1 MAGNRDTPAMR
12 QYDAFK
18 QRHPDCV
25 LFFRMGDFY
34 EMFDQDAI
42 TVSRALGLT
51 LTERSP
57 GIKMAGVPYHS
68 VETYLRRMIAQG
80 FRVAVCDQV
89 QDPREAKG
97 IVERAV
103 TRVVTP
109 GTLVDDAMLDEA
121 ASNNLCALC
130 FLDSGDTPEG
140 RVGAAI
146 VELST
151 GAFSIFDCAAGA
163 LVDELARRGVSE
175 VLFAEPT
182 GRSEAPTTPPRVARV
197 LRALGVPG
205 APRPSW
211 HFRSAEALEAILQHY
226 QVASLAGFG
235 LAPDDPAIPAAGAVL
250 RYLRETQ
257 SIDDSHRPTSAD
269 FSSGASIALQTRP
282 RSLAHIEPP
291 RRDNPADYL
300 QIDAASL
307 RSLEIERTIRS
318 TAPTSA
324 GASGARSAL
333 DGSLLGVFAS
343 PGRSCRTSMGKRLLR
358 EWLCRP
364 LADRPSIEARH
375 ACVATLVETA
385 PMRDG
390 LSEALSG
397 VQDVSRIIARV
408 GLWRATPRD
417 LVALGRSLSRL
428 ESIAALLEGAPPFAP
443 HREALL
449 AVRDALSPLAADIER
464 QCVEHPPAHLREG
477 GLIRDGV
484 DPALD
489 ESRHLQRE
497 GGQWLAEYQKTLV
510 ERHDLPSLKVGYNK
524 VFGYYIELPDAQA
537 RRAPAEFT
545 RKQTLKNAERYITP
559 ELKNYEEKVLTAGER
574 AIARELEL
582 FSALCARA
590 AAQTQATS
598 RFAGAVAHLDAL
610 TCFAQI
616 ASHKRWVRPQISDA
630 PILDIRQGRHPVLD
644 ELLGADFVPND
655 VALGLDS
662 DDSRARLA
670 LITGPNMAGKST
682 FIRQVALLTILAQ
695 AGSFVPAESATI
707 GLTDR
712 VFTRIGADDAL
723 HAGQS
728 TFMVEM
734 VETASILH
742 HATDRSL
749 VILDEIGRG
758 TSTLDGLALAW
769 AIAERLSGAQGTV
782 VRRKPLPTPRTLFAT
797 HYHELT
803 ALADHAPERI
813 MNLQVAVREW
823 GDQIIF
829 LHRILPGRAS
839 RSYGIHVAKLAGLP
853 VDVIKRADILLESLS
868 VSHAAP
874 GALRPAPTP
883 TPPASQLSLFTE
895 YLEHPA
901 IVELKDMN
909 LESLTPLQAFDT
921 LRAIQQTLKTPNKA

>member
-1 MAGNRDTPAMR
+1 MSGNRDTPAMR

-18 QRHPDCV
+18 QRYPDCV

-34 EMFDQDAI
+34 EMFDQDAL

-68 VETYLRRMIAQG
+68 VETYLHRMIAQG

-109 GTLVDDAMLDEA
+109 GTLVDDAMLDDG
-121 ASNNLCALC
+121 ASNNLAAVC
-130 FLDSGDTPEG
+130 FLDAGDTPEG
-140 RVGAAI
+140 RVGGAV

-151 GAFSIFDCAAGA
+151 GAFSLFDCPAGA
-163 LVDELARRGVSE
+163 LVDELARRSVSE

-182 GRSEAPTTPPRVARV
+182 GREESPTTPPRVERV

-211 HFRSAEALEAILQHY
+211 HFRAAEALEAIYEHY
-226 QVASLAGFG
+226 EVATLAGFG
-235 LAPDDPAIPAAGAVL
+235 LTEHDPAIPAAGAVL

-257 SIDDSHRPTSAD
+257 SIDESHKPTSAG
-269 FSSGASIALQTRP
+269 FSSGASIALQLRP
-282 RSLAHIEPP
+282 RSLTHIAPP
-291 RRDNPADYL
+291 KRDNPSDYL

-307 RSLEIERTIRS
+307 RSLEIERTIRAA
-318 TAPTSA
+318 APASSS
-324 GASGARSAL
+324 ASGGRTTT
-333 DGSLLGVFAS
+333 DGSLIGVFAS
-343 PGRSCRTSMGKRLLR
+343 PGRACRTSMGKRLLR

-364 LADRPSIEARH
+364 LADRSAIEARH
-375 ACVATLVETA
+375 ACVATLVDA
-385 PMRDG
+385 PPMREA
-390 LSEALSG
+390 LVEALSG

-417 LVALGRSLSRL
+417 LVALGRSLARVDVIAATL
-428 ESIAALLEGAPPFAP
+428 ESAHAFQHCHAE
-443 HREALL
+443 LL
-449 AVRDALSPLAADIER
+449 AVREALAPVAAEIARVCVDDA
-464 QCVEHPPAHLREG
+464 PAHLREG
-477 GLIRDGV
+477 GLVRPGV

-489 ESRHLQRE
+489 EARHLQHE
-497 GGQWLAEYQKTLV
+497 SGQWLAEYQKTLV
-510 ERHDLPSLKVGYNK
+510 ERYELPSLKVGYNK
-524 VFGYYIELPDAQA
+524 VFGYFIELPAAQA
-537 RRAPAEFT
+537 RRAPDQFT

-559 ELKNYEEKVLTAGER
+559 ELKEYEEKVLSAGER
-574 AIARELEL
+574 ALAREVEI
-582 FSALCARA
+582 FASLCAAA
-590 AAQTQATS
+590 AAQAQATA
-598 RFAGAVAHLDAL
+598 RFAGVVATLDVLA
-610 TCFAQI
+610 CFAQI
-616 ASHKRWVRPQISDA
+616 AAHKRWVRPTLSEE

-644 ELLGADFVPND
+644 DLLGSDFVPND
-655 VALGLDS
+655 VTLGDPAAES
-662 DDSRARLA
+662 PARLA

-682 FIRQVALLTILAQ
+682 FIRQVALLTILAH
-695 AGSFVPAESATI
+695 AGSFIPAESALI
-707 GLTDR
+707 GMTDR

-734 VETASILH
+734 VETSSILH

-769 AIAERLSGAQGTV
+769 AIAERLSGAEESRAPAR
-782 VRRKPLPTPRTLFAT
+782 VRTATPRTLFAT
-797 HYHELT
+797 HYHEMT
-803 ALADHAPERI
+803 DLADRLPDRV

-853 VDVIKRADILLESLS
+853 PDVVRRAGALLESLS
-868 VSHAAP
+868 VSHGATRSPTASPAAS
-874 GALRPAPTP
+874 GNA
-883 TPPASQLSLFTE
+883 QLSLFTE
-895 YLEHPA
+895 YLQHPA
-901 IVELKDMN
+901 MVELKEMN
-909 LESLTPLQAFDT
+909 LDHLTPLQAFDT
-921 LRAIQQTLKTPNKA
+921 LRSIQQTLKTADDR